1 MSEQE
6 FTVFLVDDDAGVLKA
21 LSRLVRTGGYSV
33 QTFSSSQEFLEQHDS
48 AIPGCALLDISM
60 PDLDGLQLQEMLRAR
75 GVERPIIFV
84 SGKADIPV
92 SAGAMRAGAV
102 DFLTKPVDAT
112 ALFAAIERAVA
123 QEAKLRQT
131 HAQEEVGKVRPQG

>member
-75 GVERPIIFV
+75 GIERPIIFV
-84 SGKADIPV
+84 TGKADIPV

-123 QEAKLRQT
+123 QEAKLR
-131 HAQEEVGKVRPQG
+131 